1 MFVEVTL
8 VKKDGK
14 LSYNKSSD
22 EALYKKMVSETPEDA
37 KIVAMFEIASQDGTM
52 GQLSKLHASI
62 RELALHLGYDFED
75 MKMYIKH
82 LAGFVTTKLIEGKM
96 ITRVKSFGDCSKEE
110 LGFAI
115 QTCINFGST
124 VNCPL

>member
-1 MFVEVTL
+1 
-8 VKKDGK
+8 
-14 LSYNKSSD
+14 
-22 EALYKKMVSETPEDA
+22 
-37 KIVAMFEIASQDGTM
+37 M

-96 ITRVKSFGDCSKEE
+96 ITRVKSFADCSKDE

-115 QTCINFGST
+115 QTCITFGNK
-124 VNCPL
+124 VNCLL